1 MMETKDLFWVA
12 FEDELEKTA
21 ISFSPFI
28 RLLAKGRKW
37 FRGAK
42 SQVGKAVTPAKEWAG
57 KATAPA
63 RARLAR
69 SAAGKWM
76 GRHPRTARSLS
87 FTGTALA
94 TGGAWSA
101 GEIPFR
107 KRREIIQILPEPM
120 YGGRR

>member
-1 MMETKDLFWVA
+1 MMETKDLFWIA

-21 ISFSPFI
+21 ISISPFLRI
-28 RLLAKGRKW
+28 LAKGRKL

-42 SQVGKAVTPAKEWAG
+42 SRIG

-76 GRHPRTARSLS
+76 GRHPRTAKALS

-94 TGGAWSA
+94 TGGAWSV
-101 GEIPFR
+101 GEVPFR
-107 KRREIIQILPEPM
+107 RRREIIQILPEPKRQQFF
-120 YGGRR
+120 YGGR